1 MDQHAEQK
9 AEQQR
14 LVSIDWIQELTNEEC
29 DCHHGTNTSGFH
41 HQTSCVHF
49 SVAYKQRR
57 HFISFSIHSKTMF
70 ATYFILTIL
79 LAKNS
84 LAFNVLATM
93 YRGSLG
99 AAGTNLNQYPTR
111 VNVNGRG
118 VDVYPVAVYSDRV
131 QRFKYKVIRLTN
143 KKNGRIAYGHVTDEC
158 ADGDCHDNKYKARK
172 RGKVLIDL
180 HSSMW
185 KRLDLK
191 SYDIHD
197 LRGKFVGSTRYTY
210 KNSPGIKRVTT
221 SDGRRGYVPYKWRV

>member
-1 MDQHAEQK
+1 
-9 AEQQR
+9 
-14 LVSIDWIQELTNEEC
+14 
-29 DCHHGTNTSGFH
+29 
-41 HQTSCVHF
+41 
-49 SVAYKQRR
+49 
-57 HFISFSIHSKTMF
+57 MF
-70 ATYFILTIL
+70 ATYFFMLMVL

-84 LAFNVLATM
+84 TAFNVLATM

-111 VNVNGRG
+111 INMNGRG

-158 ADGDCHDNKYKARK
+158 ADGDCHDNKYEARK

-180 HSSMW
+180 HSTMW

-210 KNSPGIKRVTT
+210 KNSAGIKRVTT
-221 SDGRRGYVPYKWRV
+221 SDGRKGYVPYKWKV